1 MNDSI
6 VEIKKITKKF
16 SKVIANKNVSF
27 NIRKNSVHALLG
39 ENGAGKS
46 TLVKILYGLL
56 KPDNGTIFYNND
68 LLNIA
73 SPSDAKKK
81 GIGMVFQHFS
91 LFESLTVRENLILGI
106 DENIS
111 YYDLKSKLN
120 DISDKYELP
129 LDLEAPITT
138 LSAGEK
144 QRVEI
149 VRILL
154 QDPQLLIMDEPTS
167 VLTPQEV
174 KNLFKTL
181 ESLVKE
187 GRTILYI
194 THKLEEVINL
204 CDEVTIM
211 RNGELIDSCTIE
223 NQTAETLATK
233 MLGERLG
240 EIKTDYT
247 HVSEKINFKVN
258 NLSATFNDPF
268 LTDLKD
274 INFDVKEGEIFGIAG
289 VAGNGQSELMD
300 LLTGENI
307 VIDSGSIIFNNKKIE
322 TLNPKKRRDLSIA
335 FVPENRLGHS
345 AVPELSL
352 SENILLS
359 QFPDNN
365 FTNNGIINYQNIET
379 HVNKVIKKFNVVTP
393 DSDAKASSL
402 SGGNLQKFVI
412 GREILSNPKL
422 LIISHPTWGIDAG
435 AEFSIRESLISLS
448 KKGTSIIVISQDLD
462 ELFEITHRL
471 SVIFNGSL
479 SNSYK
484 TKDVD
489 IEKIGLLMGG
499 HKNV

>member
-1 MNDSI
+1 MNDILKINS
-6 VEIKKITKKF
+6 ITKTF
-16 SKVIANKNVSF
+16 PRVIANKDVSF
-27 NIRKNSVHALLG
+27 SIKKKSVHALLG

-56 KPDNGTIFYNND
+56 KPDSGDIQFNNERLD
-68 LLNIA
+68 IS
-73 SPSDAKKK
+73 SPAEARKK

-106 DENIS
+106 DEKIS
-111 YYDLKSKLN
+111 YSDLKNKLN
-120 DISDKYELP
+120 DITTKYELP

-149 VRILL
+149 IRILL

-174 KNLFKTL
+174 TSLFKTL
-181 ESLVKE
+181 ETLVNE

-211 RNGELIDSCTIE
+211 RNGELIDSCKIE
-223 NQTAETLATK
+223 YQTAETLATK
-233 MLGERLG
+233 MFGERLG
-240 EIKTDYT
+240 EIKTDYS
-247 HVSEKINFKVN
+247 HVSEKVSFKVKD
-258 NLSATFNDPF
+258 LSAKFNDPF
-268 LTDLKD
+268 FTDLKN

-300 LLTGENI
+300 FLTGENTI
-307 VIDSGSIIFNNKKIE
+307 IDSGSIIFGNQKIE
-322 TLNPKKRRDLSIA
+322 TFNPKKRRDLSIA

-359 QFPDNN
+359 RFPENN

-379 HVNKVIKKFNVVTP
+379 HVNAVIEKFNVVTP
-393 DSDAKASSL
+393 DSTVKASSL

-412 GREILSNPKL
+412 GREISSNPKL

-435 AEFSIRESLISLS
+435 AEFAIRESLISLS

-471 SVIFNGSL
+471 SVIFDGTL
-479 SNSYK
+479 SNSYQ
-484 TKDVD
+484 TKDVSL
-489 IEKIGLLMGG
+489 EKIGLLMGG